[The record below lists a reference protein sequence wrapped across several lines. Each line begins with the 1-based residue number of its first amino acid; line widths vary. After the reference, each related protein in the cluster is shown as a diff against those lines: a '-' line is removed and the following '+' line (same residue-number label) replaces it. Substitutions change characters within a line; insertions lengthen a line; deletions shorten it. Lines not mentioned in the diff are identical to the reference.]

1 MRKTSKLSINNLW
14 TNYIYGALAFTI
26 FFSIADSVTNKFY
39 RRIWHKKTNEER
51 MKLIGLLFFHN
62 IVFFTIYF
70 TSFYLIWGFMS
81 GLYKKKRGDA
91 LKLGA
96 AAGIYMLYMFG
107 TLYHWKTNN
116 DKCELTEMQNRL
128 LEIGEENGFR
138 DWISILINNYP
149 KSSKGEGG
157 EGGFR
162 SKMYHMAIIFNI
174 ATAGLIVL
182 SMGARLL

>member
-1 MRKTSKLSINNLW
+1 M
-14 TNYIYGALAFTI
+14 
-26 FFSIADSVTNKFY
+26 
-39 RRIWHKKTNEER
+39 
-51 MKLIGLLFFHN
+51 FH
-62 IVFFTIYF
+62 
-70 TSFYLIWGFMS
+70 
-81 GLYKKKRGDA
+81 A
-91 LKLGA
+91 
-96 AAGIYMLYMFG
+96 
-107 TLYHWKTNN
+107 YHWKTNN

-128 LEIGEENGFR
+128 LEIGEEMALRFNLFN
-138 DWISILINNYP
+138 NNYP